1 MDNIEKM
8 GKILYDCLSNDQKMQ
23 MYKDMIH
30 NVRDNTI
37 SRARLFNNESL
48 SNTENFLKKELDND
62 YFNPELKQTKDVRLL
77 VLNKNL
83 ELYKNK
89 YLDISSKKV

>member
-1 MDNIEKM
+1 MDNIEKV
-8 GKILYDCLSNDQKMQ
+8 GNILYNVLSKEQKMQ
-23 MYKDMIH
+23 MYRNIID

-37 SRARLFNNESL
+37 CKIHKFNKETL
-48 SNTENFLKKELDND
+48 SILEQLLKDELVED
-62 YFNPELKQTKDVRLL
+62 YFLPELKQTIEVRLL

-89 YLDISSKKV
+89 YLDIPQ

>member
-1 MDNIEKM
+1 MDNIEKV
-8 GKILYDCLSNDQKMQ
+8 GNTLYNVLNKEQKMQ
-23 MYKDMIH
+23 MYRDIID

-37 SRARLFNNESL
+37 CKIHKFNKETL
-48 SNTENFLKKELDND
+48 SILEQLLKDELVED
-62 YFNPELKQTKDVRLL
+62 YFLPELKQTIEVRLL

-89 YLDISSKKV
+89 YLDIPQ

>member
-8 GKILYDCLSNDQKMQ
+8 GKLLYDCLSNDQKMQ

-48 SNTENFLKKELDND
+48 SNIENFLKKELDND

-89 YLDISSKKV
+89 YLDISIKKV